1 MQTNEDSVLR
11 CCFVYLSC
19 SQLDTLSYSWK
30 LLGAR
35 NIYRIK
41 FVLNPNNYLR
51 EYFAIDEHR
60 TLQTNKIF
68 GMKNDCLYHAD
79 D

>member
-1 MQTNEDSVLR
+1 M
-11 CCFVYLSC
+11 
-19 SQLDTLSYSWK
+19 
-30 LLGAR
+30 
-35 NIYRIK
+35 YRIK

-68 GMKNDCLYHAD
+68 GMKNDCLYYAD